1 MSEGVWYAWL
11 TWDAVCV
18 GIGILAW
25 VFPRIEYPSILQ
37 TLLVCMISIHIMVS
51 AVFAEALNVNEPWI
65 AIVCGTVV
73 GLALVTAVWTPI
85 ACLLGD
91 QWITSVL
98 LGLVVPLPIIMS
110 AAELS
115 KGSNQK
121 VDTFRFLD
129 QSFSWWP
136 VIWGCMAMMRL
147 GGMVIW
153 RCTRKEN

>member
-1 MSEGVWYAWL
+1 M
-11 TWDAVCV
+11 
-18 GIGILAW
+18 
-25 VFPRIEYPSILQ
+25 
-37 TLLVCMISIHIMVS
+37 
-51 AVFAEALNVNEPWI
+51 NEPWI
-65 AIVCGTVV
+65 AIVCGTVA
-73 GLALVTAVWTPI
+73 GLVLVTMLWTPI

-91 QWITSVL
+91 QWITSVI

-115 KGSNQK
+115 HDSNQE

-136 VIWGCMAMMRL
+136 VVWGGMAVIRL
-147 GGMVIW
+147 SGMVIW